1 MSNTQTLTVDGATQS
16 IILPAGQPKI
26 TLKPGVY
33 SVSLQSTLCFSG
45 DQLRCLQAILM
56 NMNPLQNNY
65 PLGWYQV
72 INVLE
77 PIVLSITQTSDVYVV
92 ILDTVT
98 QADNTGQVSVNFH
111 LV

>member
-1 MSNTQTLTVDGATQS
+1 MKSQGKKEKGRPKVTLE
-16 IILPAGQPKI
+16 
-26 TLKPGVY
+26 PGVY
-33 SVSLQSTLCFSG
+33 NVSQQSALCFSG
-45 DQLRCLQAILM
+45 DQLPCLQAILM

-72 INVLE
+72 INVLK

-98 QADNTGQVSVNFH
+98 QTDNTGQVSVTFH